1 MSAVPTPDASRV
13 GASPIEPMRLL
24 YIVDSVP
31 YPTRKGYQLI
41 VYNQIAR
48 LSKRHRI
55 DLIAF
60 GDGNGADPGLE
71 HMRTLCAKVELV
83 PRTRRES
90 WLSVLRALPS
100 RFSLAAAFYRGARM
114 ERLVRERLRNKTY
127 DVVIVQMSRMAQYL
141 PADYRGASVLNMVD
155 PMILSHERAMRSRP
169 WYVRLALR
177 TEIARLKKYEPRF
190 ALRFTRVLLIV
201 KADIE
206 DYRRYLG
213 GAKVD
218 AVRYAIDVHEFV
230 PSPDVARTPGM
241 IVITGSMFYALN
253 VDAVLYFC
261 REIFPLVRRAVP
273 DATVWIVG
281 ARPTA
286 ALRNLASTPGIHVTG
301 SVPDVRP
308 YVHRAMVSACPV
320 LLNVGTQTKVLEAL
334 GMGTPVVTTSAGNHG
349 IAARSGVEL
358 LVADEPADFANAVVS
373 LLQGTNVNQMTQR
386 GRDFVVQNF
395 SWEGSVARFEQV
407 LDDVRREVMP

>member
-1 MSAVPTPDASRV
+1 MSAVTTPDAAPL
-13 GASPIEPMRLL
+13 GASPINPMRLL

-31 YPTRKGYQLI
+31 YPSRKGYQLI
-41 VYNQIAR
+41 VYNQIVR

-60 GDGNGADPGLE
+60 GEGNGIDAGLE
-71 HMRTLCAKVELV
+71 HMRTMCADVQVV
-83 PRTRRES
+83 PRSRRES

-190 ALRFTRVLLIV
+190 ASRFTRVLLIV

-218 AVRYAIDVHEFV
+218 AVRYAIDVDEFV

-241 IVITGSMFYALN
+241 IVITGSMFYAPN

-261 REIFPLVRRAVP
+261 REIFPLVCRAVP
-273 DATVWIVG
+273 NATVWIVG
-281 ARPTA
+281 ARPTSA
-286 ALRNLASTPGIHVTG
+286 IRKLATSPGIHVTG
-301 SVPDVRP
+301 SVSDVRP
-308 YVHRAMVSACPV
+308 YVHRAMVSVCPV
-320 LLNVGTQTKVLEAL
+320 LLNVGTQTKVLEAM
-334 GMGTPVVTTSAGNHG
+334 GMATPVVTTSAGNHG

-358 LVADEPADFANAVVS
+358 LVADSPDEFANAVIS
-373 LLQGTNVNQMTQR
+373 LLLGTNVDEMKKR
-386 GRDFVVQNF
+386 GRDFVVRNF
-395 SWEGSVARFEQV
+395 SWDGSVARFEQV
-407 LDDVRREVMP
+407 LDDVRREIAP

>member
-1 MSAVPTPDASRV
+1 MSVPATSESLDNA
-13 GASPIEPMRLL
+13 IKPMRLL

-41 VYNQIAR
+41 VYNQITR
-48 LSKRHRI
+48 LAKRHRI

-60 GDGNGADPGLE
+60 GDGAGADAGVE
-71 HMRTLCAKVELV
+71 HMRTLCADVELV

-100 RFSLAAAFYRGARM
+100 RFSLAAAFYRCAQM
-114 ERLVRERLRNKTY
+114 ERLVRARLRTTQY
-127 DVVIVQMSRMAQYL
+127 DVVIVQLGRMAQYL

-155 PMILSHERAMRSRP
+155 PIILSHQRVQRWRP
-169 WYVRLALR
+169 WYVRLGLR
-177 TEIARLKKYEPRF
+177 TEIARLKHYEPRF
-190 ALRFTRVLLIV
+190 ASRFTRVLLIV

-206 DYRRYLG
+206 EYRRFLG
-213 GAKVD
+213 GAKVE

-230 PSPDVARTPGM
+230 PAPAVARTPGM
-241 IVITGSMFYALN
+241 IVITGSMFYAPN

-273 DATVWIVG
+273 EATVWIVG

-286 ALRNLASTPGIHVTG
+286 SLRNLAKTPGMHVTG
-301 SVPDVRP
+301 SVDDVRP
-308 YVHRAMVSACPV
+308 YVHRAMVSVCPV

-334 GMGTPVVTTSAGNHG
+334 GMATPVVTTSAGNHG
-349 IAARSGVEL
+349 IAARSGQEL
-358 LVADEPADFANAVVS
+358 LVADSPTDFAAAVVS
-373 LLQGTNVNQMTQR
+373 ILRDRNVEEMTRR
-386 GRDFVVQNF
+386 GREFVVENF
-395 SWEGSVARFEQV
+395 SWDGSVARFEQV
-407 LDDVRREVMP
+407 LDDVRREVTS